1 MKIIFLDI
9 DGVLNS
15 EMYEASRKDDCGD
28 GYIDLSRVKL
38 LADIVNATDAK
49 IVLISSLRLDWDKNP
64 DLCGKDG
71 KYINQCFAKNG
82 LSIMDKTPYFSLFTE
97 RRKEVLSWLLDH
109 QSEVE
114 RFVIIDDMKD
124 GWGELDYRV
133 VNTNPQGYGLEE
145 AHVEKAIELL
155 KL

>member
-1 MKIIFLDI
+1 MKIIFLDV

-15 EMYEASRKDDCGD
+15 EMYEACDD

-38 LADIVNATDAK
+38 LAEIVNATDAK

>member
-15 EMYEASRKDDCGD
+15 DMYEASRADDSSE

-71 KYINQCFAKNG
+71 KYINQCLAKYG

>member
-71 KYINQCFAKNG
+71 KYINQCLAKYG

-97 RRKEVLSWLLDH
+97 RRKEVLSWLLDY